1 MRPTRALVAAIAAA
15 MGLAGG
21 AGVAGAV
28 LTRTATVSQAP
39 IATATLAPASAFAAD
54 CDAVLGIGQVSL
66 TWAPTPSTFA
76 TGYEVWRRQ
85 GAGAWVLRATVTPR
99 TAATHADSLGLLT
112 GLLGTTFTYRLV
124 AVRGGWST
132 ATATEPSVAVSPLGI
147 C

>member
-1 MRPTRALVAAIAAA
+1 MRPARGIVAAFAAVV
-15 MGLAGG
+15 GLAGG

-28 LTRTATVSQAP
+28 LTRTTTVPQAP
-39 IATATLAPASAFAAD
+39 ITTATLAPATAFAAD
-54 CDAVLGIGQVSL
+54 CVAVLGVGQVTL
-66 TWAPTPSTFA
+66 TWTPTPSTFA

-85 GAGAWVLRATVTPR
+85 GAGGWALRATVAPR

-132 ATATEPSVAVSPLGI
+132 AAATEPTVSVSPLGI